1 MSGRKESRSV
11 CGCCSYKEP
20 EAEKDP
26 APPLSPKEGDR
37 RCTDILCLLLFIIF
51 FAGMIGLA
59 GLALQNGDYKRVLN
73 GVDYR
78 GCICGTPSKL
88 MNDGSCTEVEK
99 GSAGS
104 FVPGGSSM
112 FGVPLAV
119 PSSPDLS
126 ASTVV
131 VCAPACPAAPVSSG
145 PFEGVQLA
153 CYDNSSQ
160 TVFGTGA
167 TYSEQLDS
175 LDSCP
180 GTIFATTA
188 PARSIAGYCLPKSAV
203 NSNMT
208 GLQMAV
214 DKAVG
219 AGTWASAVASLSQ
232 AWPAM
237 LGLGFGALLISFVYL
252 YFVQFCAGILT
263 AVAIIGF
270 GASLIAGGA
279 FFILKANAIADS
291 YDNVADSYSQ
301 DTNWQMSFYG
311 GIALE
316 VVAALYICII
326 VFMWRRIFLAVGL
339 IQHAGKALR
348 DVWGVVFLPV
358 FFVPLTLAIAA
369 LWCATTVLLFSL
381 GEIKSV
387 DVPGVPSGTLR
398 TFVVD
403 DTIRYTLFVHL
414 FGLFWATQ
422 FVQAFSELVIAFA
435 TTHWFFSPTVDG
447 KRQIIPNTTLF
458 ACRTVL
464 RYHVGTAAFGSAI
477 IAIIRTL
484 RAIFVYIYDKI
495 RRGNK
500 DSTFLRAVGCL
511 CWCCFWCLDCC
522 MRYVNRNAYVMVAL
536 SKQSFCPSTVMAF
549 SYIARNFLRVGALT
563 GMSTV
568 FLFIGK
574 LFVAGITT
582 AIGFAVFTMVPM
594 YADETSAD
602 YVASPFWPCLVIFG
616 VSYTIGSL
624 FMSVYAIAIDA
635 MLMCYLYNE
644 DWGFVDSESSAA
656 IADLNSK
663 ASKEG
668 SSSGAEYR
676 DRGSDE
682 VGERVPVAASDGRP
696 TYS

>member
-1 MSGRKESRSV
+1 
-11 CGCCSYKEP
+11 
-20 EAEKDP
+20 
-26 APPLSPKEGDR
+26 
-37 RCTDILCLLLFIIF
+37 
-51 FAGMIGLA
+51 
-59 GLALQNGDYKRVLN
+59 
-73 GVDYR
+73 
-78 GCICGTPSKL
+78 
-88 MNDGSCTEVEK
+88 
-99 GSAGS
+99 
-104 FVPGGSSM
+104 
-112 FGVPLAV
+112 
-119 PSSPDLS
+119 
-126 ASTVV
+126 
-131 VCAPACPAAPVSSG
+131 VSSG

-387 DVPGVPSGTLR
+387 DVPG
-398 TFVVD
+398 
-403 DTIRYTLFVHL
+403 
-414 FGLFWATQ
+414 
-422 FVQAFSELVIAFA
+422 
-435 TTHWFFSPTVDG
+435 
-447 KRQIIPNTTLF
+447 
-458 ACRTVL
+458 
-464 RYHVGTAAFGSAI
+464 
-477 IAIIRTL
+477 
-484 RAIFVYIYDKI
+484 
-495 RRGNK
+495 
-500 DSTFLRAVGCL
+500 
-511 CWCCFWCLDCC
+511 
-522 MRYVNRNAYVMVAL
+522 
-536 SKQSFCPSTVMAF
+536 
-549 SYIARNFLRVGALT
+549 
-563 GMSTV
+563 
-568 FLFIGK
+568 
-574 LFVAGITT
+574 
-582 AIGFAVFTMVPM
+582 
-594 YADETSAD
+594 
-602 YVASPFWPCLVIFG
+602 
-616 VSYTIGSL
+616 
-624 FMSVYAIAIDA
+624 
-635 MLMCYLYNE
+635 
-644 DWGFVDSESSAA
+644 
-656 IADLNSK
+656 
-663 ASKEG
+663 
-668 SSSGAEYR
+668 
-676 DRGSDE
+676 
-682 VGERVPVAASDGRP
+682 
-696 TYS
+696 